1 MTEVNLYSTKER
13 IAAAFD
19 KAGIDFEG
27 DKIKALEEVEGW
39 VKSNA
44 RNSKVTSNIKNFE
57 SVKGCADGIDFSL
70 AHAGKEKKRKLYIR
84 KDGKI
89 KASVNIE

>member
-1 MTEVNLYSTKER
+1 M
-13 IAAAFD
+13 I
-19 KAGIDFEG
+19 KAGIYLRVIV
-27 DKIKALEEVEGW
+27 IKALEEVEGW

-44 RNSKVTSNIKNFE
+44 RNSKVTLNIKNFE

-70 AHAGKEKKRKLYIR
+70 AHAGKEKKRKLYYR